1 MDEDAILVVPYNL
14 ILTAFDSTFRYNLA
28 GVFMRKV
35 AILGIGQTKIDEQWD
50 KSLREIGGEAAF
62 AALQDAGTEKV
73 DALFVGNM
81 LSPIVNGQNQLGTFI
96 ADWIGFWHQEAVK
109 IEAACG
115 SGAAALRA
123 GLMAVGSG
131 EIDSALIVGIE
142 KMTDKAGHDVTAAL
156 ATAADADY
164 EVEQGVSFVGLN
176 ALIMRRYMYEY
187 GWKHAD
193 FAPFSINAHAN
204 AMHNPF
210 ARLHQKINVDQ
221 FEKSSMVATP
231 INLLDASPTGDGA
244 AAVVLV
250 PAERVASIR
259 GRPRVIIAGSGAATD
274 TIAVHSRTDP
284 LFLQA
289 AYDSSKRSYDMA
301 GVRPEDIDVFELHDA
316 FSIMSALS
324 LEACGFAE
332 RGQGVRL
339 GLDNEISP
347 KGRVPI
353 CTRGGLKARGHPV
366 GATGMYQIV
375 EIVQQLRGE
384 CGATQVDGAKIGMV
398 QNIGGSGATI
408 LTHIL
413 KSD

>member
-1 MDEDAILVVPYNL
+1 
-14 ILTAFDSTFRYNLA
+14 
-28 GVFMRKV
+28 MRQV
-35 AILGIGQTKIDEQWD
+35 AILGIGQIKIDEHWD
-50 KSLREIGGEAAF
+50 LSLRELGGNAAF
-62 AALQDAGTEKV
+62 AAMQDGGMDKV

-81 LSPIVNGQNQLGTFI
+81 LSPIVSGQNQLGTFFS
-96 ADWIGFWHQEAVK
+96 DWIGLWGQESVK
-109 IEAACG
+109 VEAACA

-123 GLMAVGSG
+123 GLMAVSSG
-131 EIDSALIVGIE
+131 DIESALIIGVE

-164 EVEQGVSFVGLN
+164 EVEQGISFVGIN
-176 ALIMRRYMYEY
+176 ALIMRRYMHEY

-204 AMHNPF
+204 AIHNPF
-210 ARLHQKINVDQ
+210 ARLHQKINTDQ

-250 PAERVASIR
+250 PAEKVVSLK
-259 GRPRVIIAGSGAATD
+259 GKPRVMVAGSASATD
-274 TIAVHSRTDP
+274 SIAVHSRKDP
-284 LFLQA
+284 LFLSA
-289 AYDSSKRSYDMA
+289 AYESSRRAYEMA
-301 GVRPEDIDVFELHDA
+301 NVRPEDIDVFELHDA

-339 GLDNEISP
+339 GLDDEIGVS
-347 KGRVPI
+347 GRVPI

-375 EIVQQLRGE
+375 EVVQQLRGE
-384 CGATQVDGAKIGMV
+384 CEKTQVDGTRIGMA

-413 KSD
+413 KAE

>member
-1 MDEDAILVVPYNL
+1 MQ
-14 ILTAFDSTFRYNLA
+14 
-28 GVFMRKV
+28 KV
-35 AILGIGQTKIDEQWD
+35 AILGIGQIKVDEHWD
-50 KSLREIGGEAAF
+50 MSLRELGGNAAF
-62 AALQDAGTEKV
+62 AAMQDAGMEKV

-81 LSPIVNGQNQLGTFI
+81 LSPLVSGQNQLGTFFS
-96 ADWIGFWHQEAVK
+96 DWIGLWGQEAVK
-109 IEAACG
+109 MEAACG
-115 SGAAALRA
+115 SGAAAFRA
-123 GLMAVGSG
+123 GLMAVSAGDV
-131 EIDSALIVGIE
+131 ESALVVGVE

-164 EVEQGVSFVGLN
+164 EVEQGISFVGIN
-176 ALIMRRYMYEY
+176 ALIMRRYMHEY
-187 GWKHAD
+187 GWKHED

-210 ARLHQKINVDQ
+210 ARLHEKISVEK
-221 FEKSSMVATP
+221 FEKSSMIATP

-244 AAVVLV
+244 AAAIIV
-250 PAERVASIR
+250 PADRVASVT
-259 GRPRVIIAGSGAATD
+259 GRPRITVAGSASATD
-274 TIAVHSRTDP
+274 SIAVHSRKDP
-284 LFLQA
+284 LFLSAGYQA
-289 AYDSSKRSYDMA
+289 SKRAYEMA
-301 GVRPEDIDVFELHDA
+301 GVGPDDIDVFELHDA

-347 KGRVPI
+347 TGRVPV

-375 EIVQQLRGE
+375 EVVQQLRGE
-384 CGATQVDGAKIGMV
+384 CNGTQVDGARIGMT

-413 KSD
+413 RAE

>member
-1 MDEDAILVVPYNL
+1 
-14 ILTAFDSTFRYNLA
+14 
-28 GVFMRKV
+28 MRQV
-35 AILGIGQTKIDEQWD
+35 AILGIGQIKIDEHWD
-50 KSLREIGGEAAF
+50 LSLREIGGNAAF
-62 AALQDAGTEKV
+62 AAMQDAGVEKV
-73 DALFVGNM
+73 DALIVGNM
-81 LSPIVNGQNQLGTFI
+81 LSPVVSGQNQLGAFFS
-96 ADWIGFWHQEAVK
+96 DWIGLWHQESVK
-109 IEAACG
+109 VEAACA

-123 GLMAVGSG
+123 GLMAVAAG
-131 EIDSALIVGIE
+131 ELESALIVGVE

-164 EVEQGVSFVGLN
+164 EVEQGVSFVGIN
-176 ALIMRRYMYEY
+176 ALVMRRYMYEF

-210 ARLHQKINVDQ
+210 ARLHQKINTDQ

-244 AAVVLV
+244 AAVILV
-250 PAERVASIR
+250 PAEKVASLK
-259 GRPRVIIAGSGAATD
+259 GKPRVTVAGSASATD
-274 TIAVHSRTDP
+274 SIAVHSRKDP
-284 LFLQA
+284 LFLSA
-289 AYDSSKRSYDMA
+289 AYQSSKRAYEMA
-301 GVRPEDIDVFELHDA
+301 NIEPQDIDVFELHDA

-339 GLDNEISP
+339 GLDNEIHP
-347 KGRVPI
+347 KGRLPV

-384 CGATQVDGAKIGMV
+384 CGATQVDGAKIGMA

-413 KSD
+413 KAE